1 MDATGL
7 ENAYRGIGRQLNI
20 NGIEEDDADVR
31 SFVKVALSERAC
43 SWILIIDK
51 ADDPELLFGNAKA
64 ASFTRY
70 LPFNRNGSI
79 MFTTRNHQIA
89 VRLDISPRNVFVIR
103 EMTRDESVRML
114 QRNMND
120 RQVSDVENANGR
132 A

>member
-1 MDATGL
+1 
-7 ENAYRGIGRQLNI
+7 
-20 NGIEEDDADVR
+20 
-31 SFVKVALSERAC
+31 
-43 SWILIIDK
+43 
-51 ADDPELLFGNAKA
+51 
-64 ASFTRY
+64 
-70 LPFNRNGSI
+70 